1 MPFNKDTYA
10 EIGRKL
16 RELPPEQP
24 EPSYEWEELV
34 ENLCASDDSGL
45 HDIGIKELGKLK
57 HKPSL
62 ADEREDRRNHS
73 PA

>member
-1 MPFNKDTYA
+1 MPSNKDTYA

-34 ENLCASDDSGL
+34 ENLCSSDDGGL
-45 HDIGIKELGKLK
+45 HDIGIKEQDELK
-57 HKPSL
+57 QRHSL
-62 ADEREDRRNHS
+62 ADAGKDRGNHS